1 MVGRSRPPAKPRLRP
16 HVASSQPRLSIFWLN
31 PPIDPLHLAPRS
43 ICCAPVRTS
52 PYPVFSIAQLT
63 RAVSGEPPQV
73 PVASR
78 KTGTSTTGHT
88 QHLTISG
95 AVYEKRLIEA
105 YIADHGS
112 EPTTDEPL
120 TLDDLLPLQSGP
132 TLVPADP
139 SAAAEAAARPP
150 TQTSVPALLATF
162 QSEWDALAL
171 ETFELRR
178 ALARSRQE
186 LSVAL
191 YDYEGALR
199 VLARTARE
207 RDEARRALASV
218 RADGA
223 SAAGAAED
231 MDVDA
236 ADVEVP
242 EEIVKRV
249 ESTKKKYCW
258 MPCCGDTLTRTG

>member
-1 MVGRSRPPAKPRLRP
+1 
-16 HVASSQPRLSIFWLN
+16 
-31 PPIDPLHLAPRS
+31 
-43 ICCAPVRTS
+43 
-52 PYPVFSIAQLT
+52 
-63 RAVSGEPPQV
+63 
-73 PVASR
+73 
-78 KTGTSTTGHT
+78 
-88 QHLTISG
+88 
-95 AVYEKRLIEA
+95 VYEKRLIEA

-132 TLVPADP
+132 TIVPADP
-139 SAAAEAAARPP
+139 TAAAPAARPP

-171 ETFELRR
+171 EAFELRR

-218 RADGA
+218 RADGPA
-223 SAAGAAED
+223 AAGAADAEG
-231 MDVDA
+231 MEVDA
-236 ADVEVP
+236 ADVGVP
-242 EEIVKRV
+242 EEIVERV
-249 ESTKKKYCW
+249 ESTKKKYVC
-258 MPCCGDTLTRTG
+258 MVRREMGLTWAG

>member
-1 MVGRSRPPAKPRLRP
+1 M
-16 HVASSQPRLSIFWLN
+16 
-31 PPIDPLHLAPRS
+31 
-43 ICCAPVRTS
+43 
-52 PYPVFSIAQLT
+52 LT
-63 RAVSGEPPQV
+63 MA
-73 PVASR
+73 
-78 KTGTSTTGHT
+78 
-88 QHLTISG
+88 G

-120 TLDDLLPLQSGP
+120 TLDDLLPLQGGP
-132 TLVPADP
+132 TVVPADP
-139 SAAAEAAARPP
+139 AAAAAPAARPP

-191 YDYEGALR
+191 YDHEGALR

-218 RADGA
+218 RADGPA
-223 SAAGAAED
+223 AAGAADGEG

-236 ADVEVP
+236 ADVGVP
-242 EEIVKRV
+242 DEIVKRV
-249 ESTKKKYCW
+249 ESTKKKYAW
-258 MPCCGDTLTRTG
+258 MPRGEMALTRIG

>member
-1 MVGRSRPPAKPRLRP
+1 MNATN
-16 HVASSQPRLSIFWLN
+16 I
-31 PPIDPLHLAPRS
+31 
-43 ICCAPVRTS
+43 
-52 PYPVFSIAQLT
+52 
-63 RAVSGEPPQV
+63 
-73 PVASR
+73 
-78 KTGTSTTGHT
+78 
-88 QHLTISG
+88 LTIAG

-105 YIADHGS
+105 YISDHGT

-120 TLDDLLPLQSGP
+120 TLDDLLPLQGGP
-132 TLVPADP
+132 TGAPSEPANDKG
-139 SAAAEAAARPP
+139 AAPAARAP
-150 TQTSVPALLATF
+150 TQTSIPALLATF

-171 ETFELRR
+171 EAFELRR

-218 RADGA
+218 RADGP
-223 SAAGAAED
+223 AAAVAAAADAEG

-236 ADVEVP
+236 VDVGVP
-242 EEIVKRV
+242 EEVVERV
-249 ESTKKKYCW
+249 ESTKKKYVW
-258 MPCCGDTLTRTG
+258 TTHWRDELTGIG